1 MGIVPGKCYSCEW
14 MVGGI
19 YKADLKAGLKS
30 PEAGQDEKEPAVFLQ
45 WLTRGSWGK
54 ARWQKYLPAANARGQ
69 RSIGAEVSQTI
80 KVTRKQSTPDMK
92 PEQTGREMT
101 MMKWQGSGCPNSRN
115 QEKEITN
122 STTFL
127 YKVVMYLSSYEKL
140 TWMALTISFKLR
152 NLQFRKLSRN

>member
-1 MGIVPGKCYSCEW
+1 MLQLWVDGRWHLQGRF
-14 MVGGI
+14 
-19 YKADLKAGLKS
+19 KS
-30 PEAGQDEKEPAVFLQ
+30 WTEV
-45 WLTRGSWGK
+45 TRDR
-54 ARWQKYLPAANARGQ
+54 ARWKRARCVLTVAHK
-69 RSIGAEVSQTI
+69 RVLRES
-80 KVTRKQSTPDMK
+80 KVTEIPTSCKCKGTEVHRGWSQPDNKGDKETEHPRQK